1 MFPSPMDARHHIG
14 QHNLSS
20 FRYKDEIVQMLM
32 DDSGD
37 LKKDLIFTS
46 TLYTYRVQNPKI
58 CKNFSNNVSYLPSDI
73 AVFDLLPW
81 IICAR

>member
-37 LKKDLIFTS
+37 LKKRFNFHQY
-46 TLYTYRVQNPKI
+46 TLYLQSTKS
-58 CKNFSNNVSYLPSDI
+58 K
-73 AVFDLLPW
+73 DLQELLK
-81 IICAR
+81 